1 MELFVVEKHIAQ
13 RLQRRLLIAIPDKE
27 GNVVVTSSKGNHSHR
42 YVPHRIKRFSFE
54 TDILPFQV
62 TYYTDNTH
70 ILVNSDSTVFFQVVR
85 ISFRCLVL
93 SIVTDTPTSE
103 VQIMSIEV

>member
-70 ILVNSDSTVFFQVVR
+70 ILVNSDSTVFFQVVQN
-85 ISFRCLVL
+85 LVQML
-93 SIVTDTPTSE
+93 GVVTDTPTSE

>member
-27 GNVVVTSSKGNHSHR
+27 GNVVVTSSEGNHSHR

-70 ILVNSDSTVFFQVVR
+70 ILV
-85 ISFRCLVL
+85 
-93 SIVTDTPTSE
+93 TDTPTSE

>member
-27 GNVVVTSSKGNHSHR
+27 GNVVVTSSKGNHSYR
-42 YVPHRIKRFSFE
+42 YIPHRIKRFSFE

-70 ILVNSDSTVFFQVVR
+70 ILVNSDSTVFFQVVQN
-85 ISFRCLVL
+85 LVQML
-93 SIVTDTPTSE
+93 GVVYCNRYTTSE